1 MRSYH
6 VLLLAVSLAALSAT
20 AQVPGLISH
29 QGKVTVAGTNYTG
42 TGLFRFALVNASGTT
57 TFWSNDGTSAA
68 GSQPAAAVSLA
79 VARGVFS
86 VNLGDT
92 TVANMTQTIPPGA
105 FSTDAVYLR
114 VWFDD
119 GVNGSQLLTPDRRI
133 TSVAYALKAGSAPE
147 TEPLFTNS
155 VAAAITSG
163 QTNHWTTAFGWGN
176 HASAGYLTNYTET
189 EPLFT
194 NSAAHG
200 IAASDVTAWNAKVS
214 TTRSISTTGPLFGG
228 GDLSANRTLT
238 IAQATGLAD
247 GYLANTDWTAFNGK
261 VGSVAATSP
270 LASSGGT
277 TPTITIQTATGS
289 QPGALAAADW
299 TTFNGKVSTTRNLAT
314 TTPLTGGGTLAGDLT
329 LSIPQATNTVHGYL
343 SSNDWTTFNGKV
355 SATRTLS
362 TTAPLLGG
370 GTLAGDLTLSLPAAT
385 TSANGYLASADWNT
399 FSGKIG
405 GSGTANYV
413 PAFTASGTLGN
424 SALFSA
430 ASGNVG
436 IGTSTPNGKLEVI
449 DNGASSGGNT
459 ARFYNPSLADAGV
472 HYISIG
478 KSSVNNECA
487 LMGFTKQAAISKA
500 WLGVTG
506 DDIIG
511 GIGLTVQKGGNV
523 GIGDNSPAYRFSVFN
538 NISGDYAA
546 RIYNGANSGTA
557 HGLLIRA
564 GSNGNP
570 FGSVMIGFQNIDGA
584 AIGSISQNAA
594 FTVSY
599 NTSSDRRL
607 KENITP
613 THFGLAD
620 LMKLQAVDYNFIA
633 DASKTPQTGFIA
645 QDLDAVFPD
654 AVTEGGDD
662 AKTKPWSVDYGR
674 VTPLLVKSIQDLKA
688 ENDALKAA
696 NDVLQAQNA
705 DILQRLAAIE
715 AKLGK

>member
-1 MRSYH
+1 MN
-6 VLLLAVSLAALSAT
+6 VLILAVFLAALPAT
-20 AQVPGLISH
+20 AQVPGIISH
-29 QGKVTVAGTNYTG
+29 QGKVTVGGTNYTG
-42 TGLFRFALVNASGTT
+42 TGLFRFALVNAAGNTT
-57 TFWSNDGTSAA
+57 YWSNDGTSS
-68 GSQPAAAVSLA
+68 GEPTAAVSLT
-79 VARGVFS
+79 VTRSVFS

-92 TVANMTQTIPPGA
+92 TVANMTQTIPA
-105 FSTDAVYLR
+105 SVFANSAVYLR
-114 VWFDD
+114 VWFN
-119 GVNGSQLLTPDRRI
+119 GGSGSQLLSPDRRI
-133 TSVAYALKAGSAPE
+133 TSVAYALKA
-147 TEPLFTNS
+147 
-155 VAAAITSG
+155 
-163 QTNHWTTAFGWGN
+163 
-176 HASAGYLTNYTET
+176 ASATET
-189 EPLFT
+189 DPVFGA
-194 NSAAHG
+194 SAAGG
-200 IAASDVTAWNAKVS
+200 IVAGDLATWNAKVDPTRTLS
-214 TTRSISTTGPLFGG
+214 TTAPLAGG
-228 GDLSANRTLT
+228 GDLSANRTLS
-238 IAQATGLAD
+238 IAQASGSAD
-247 GYLANTDWTAFNGK
+247 GYLSSANWTTFNSK
-261 VGSVAATSP
+261 ESALTFSSP
-270 LASSGGT
+270 LSRSGNTISLPVATTSASGYLSGT
-277 TPTITIQTATGS
+277 
-289 QPGALAAADW
+289 DW
-299 TTFNGKVSTTRNLAT
+299 TTFNS
-314 TTPLTGGGTLAGDLT
+314 
-329 LSIPQATNTVHGYL
+329 
-343 SSNDWTTFNGKV
+343 
-355 SATRTLS
+355 
-362 TTAPLLGG
+362 
-370 GTLAGDLTLSLPAAT
+370 
-385 TSANGYLASADWNT
+385 
-399 FSGKIG
+399 KIG
-405 GSGTANYV
+405 GSGTAIYV
-413 PAFTASGTLGN
+413 PKFTASGTVGD
-424 SALFSA
+424 SSIVSD

-449 DNGASSGGNT
+449 DNGAISGGNT

-487 LMGFTKQAAISKA
+487 LMGFSKQATTSRA

-538 NISGDYAA
+538 NIANQYAA
-546 RIYNGANSGTA
+546 RIYNGNNSGTA

-564 GSNGNP
+564 GSNGSP
-570 FGSVMIGFQNIDGA
+570 WGSVMIGFQNIDGS

-594 FTVSY
+594 STVSY